1 MSKKLSKKIERSK
14 DQDRNYKNRRS
25 FVRNIDKRVLNF
37 EITKQPW
44 NITLIWNEILQKM
57 EFILEKHI
65 ILVKNK
71 TWLSVASNYIAYYL
85 K

>member
-37 EITKQPW
+37 EITKQP
-44 NITLIWNEILQKM
+44 
-57 EFILEKHI
+57 
-65 ILVKNK
+65 
-71 TWLSVASNYIAYYL
+71 
-85 K
+85 